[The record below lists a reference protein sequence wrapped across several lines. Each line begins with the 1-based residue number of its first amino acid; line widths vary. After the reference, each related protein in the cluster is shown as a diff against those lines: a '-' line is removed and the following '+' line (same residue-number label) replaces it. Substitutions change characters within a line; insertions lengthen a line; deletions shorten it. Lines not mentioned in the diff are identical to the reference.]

1 MFSISVRSRGQLG
14 QGETNTEDVPVLLE
28 ALAGI
33 KVVQHR
39 TCTGLGVHNPIK

>member
-33 KVVQHR
+33 KVR
-39 TCTGLGVHNPIK
+39 ASIIGLGVHNQME